1 MWCPR
6 SDCLLFCWQ
15 LDSFSNVVTCFVVKL
30 NKYIVVHMSVN
41 ALHHCFFFCRCEE
54 GEVIATIPLGYADGY
69 NRLLSG
75 KGIITTDK
83 GELRT
88 TFYVHVFLYE

>member
-1 MWCPR
+1 MH
-6 SDCLLFCWQ
+6 
-15 LDSFSNVVTCFVVKL
+15 
-30 NKYIVVHMSVN
+30 YIIV
-41 ALHHCFFFCRCEE
+41 FFCRCEE